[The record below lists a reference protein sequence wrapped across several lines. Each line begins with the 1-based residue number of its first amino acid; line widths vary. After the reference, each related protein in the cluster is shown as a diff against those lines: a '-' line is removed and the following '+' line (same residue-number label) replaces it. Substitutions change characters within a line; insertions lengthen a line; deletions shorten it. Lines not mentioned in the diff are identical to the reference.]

1 MGNQKKILV
10 VDDDRDILES
20 ISLILE
26 TKSYTVIAVE
36 SGEECLAILDSEKPD
51 LIVLDIMMSTIT
63 DGINVCFK
71 IRSKPGYR
79 SIPIVMISSIEKKNG
94 FTIEKEYL
102 QIDAFLEKPFQPS
115 ALLETIG
122 KLLLR

>member
-26 TKSYTVIAVE
+26 SKNYKVIAVE
-36 SGEECLAILDSEKPD
+36 SGEECLDMLDREKPD

-63 DGINVCFK
+63 EGLNVCFK
-71 IRSKPGYR
+71 IRSKLSYH
-79 SIPIVMISSIEKKNG
+79 SIPIVIISSIEKHTG
-94 FTIEKEYL
+94 FSIDKEYL
-102 QIDAFLEKPFQPS
+102 HIDEFLEKPFQPS
-115 ALLETIG
+115 VLLETVK
-122 KLLLR
+122 KLLS

>member
-10 VDDDRDILES
+10 VDDDHDILES
-20 ISLILE
+20 VSLILE
-26 TKSYTVIAVE
+26 SQNYMVIAVD
-36 SGEECLAILDSEKPD
+36 SGEECLAIIDSEKPD
-51 LIVLDIMMSTIT
+51 LIVLDIMMGTIT
-63 DGINVCFK
+63 DGINVCLK

-79 SIPIVMISSIEKKNG
+79 SIPIVMISSIEKQTG

-115 ALLETIG
+115 ALLDTIG
-122 KLLLR
+122 KLLS

>member
-51 LIVLDIMMSTIT
+51 LIILDIMMNTMT

-79 SIPIVMISSIEKKNG
+79 SIPIVMISSIEKQTG
-94 FTIEKEYL
+94 FAIDKDYL
-102 QIDAFLEKPFQPS
+102 RIDAFLEKPFQPS

-122 KLLLR
+122 KLLS

>member
-36 SGEECLAILDSEKPD
+36 SGEECLAILNSENPD
-51 LIVLDIMMSTIT
+51 LIVLDIMMNTMT

-79 SIPIVMISSIEKKNG
+79 SIPIVMISSIEKQTG
-94 FTIEKEYL
+94 FAINKEYL
-102 QIDAFLEKPFQPS
+102 HIDEFLEKPFQPS
-115 ALLETIG
+115 VLLEAVR
-122 KLLLR
+122 KLLL

>member
-36 SGEECLAILDSEKPD
+36 SGEECLDMLDREKPD

-63 DGINVCFK
+63 ESLNVCFK
-71 IRSKPGYR
+71 S
-79 SIPIVMISSIEKKNG
+79 
-94 FTIEKEYL
+94 
-102 QIDAFLEKPFQPS
+102 
-115 ALLETIG
+115 
-122 KLLLR
+122 